1 MHGHKLADRWL
12 ACSVGAPKAWWIEA
26 EWRRWGLG
34 WCEWQVPLSLAEDEQ
49 GRTVLKGLRV
59 LPVAAAAAVEE
70 QIKLWT
76 ALQKKEASP
85 MHDKASRA
93 HTVVTLTVHTH
104 GSAHTAKLVL
114 VRPSASS
121 SSSPSS
127 SRARE
132 ERPSCPTSQ
141 RRDTWS

>member
-1 MHGHKLADRWL
+1 L
-12 ACSVGAPKAWWIEA
+12 
-26 EWRRWGLG
+26 GLR
-34 WCEWQVPLSLAEDEQ
+34 EWQVPLSLAEDEQ

-59 LPVAAAAAVEE
+59 LPVAAAAVVEE
-70 QIKLWT
+70 QLKLWT

-104 GSAHTAKLVL
+104 GSSDTAKLVL
-114 VRPSASS
+114 VRPS

-127 SRARE
+127 SYPSSSSEALIVRHSQGRDRERA
-132 ERPSCPTSQ
+132 
-141 RRDTWS
+141 